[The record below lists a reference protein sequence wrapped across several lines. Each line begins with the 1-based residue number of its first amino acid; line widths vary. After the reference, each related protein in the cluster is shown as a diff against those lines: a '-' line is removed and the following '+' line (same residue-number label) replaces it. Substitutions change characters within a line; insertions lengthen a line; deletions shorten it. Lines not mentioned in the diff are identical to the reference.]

1 MRRLIPATGLW
12 RHADFLKLWSAE
24 TISRFGSEFSGLAL
38 PIVAVIVLDVSAFK
52 VALLATIEFLPFI
65 IFTLPAGVWVDR
77 LPRRPILVAG
87 DLGRAS
93 GTGLDPARLRLR
105 RADDLAALRR
115 RLRRG
120 HRHGLLR
127 RRLPVVPTLARRAR
141 PARRGKLEARG
152 LALRLADQWPRNRGR
167 SDHALDRPLA
177 ILLDA
182 ISFVLSALFLFRIRK
197 TEVLPARE
205 GPRRGPFEG
214 MGGELREGLR
224 FVLGH
229 PHLRAITA
237 CTGISNFF
245 GQFMFSILIVYA
257 VREVGLGVGT
267 IGLILTLS
275 NFGFLA
281 GALSANKISARLGV
295 GRTIISSAFLFGPAL
310 LLVPLAPDG
319 AEIPFFVAAFA
330 LVGFSA
336 VIYNI
341 TQVSYRQAICPERL
355 QGRMNSVVRF
365 VVWGV
370 IPLGSLSGGAVATVF
385 GLRAAIWTGAIGGF
399 FAFLPLVFSS
409 LNSLQRLPEPEE
421 ELLPSEAAAAG
432 GIAIPAVGIA
442 GCLTSGRGAA
452 SGGTETS
459 SASGRRRR
467 SVSSAP
473 RSPGSRFRSSRS

>member
-1 MRRLIPATGLW
+1 MRRLIPQSGLW
-12 RHADFLKLWSAE
+12 RHADFLRLWSAE

-52 VALLATIEFLPFI
+52 VALLATVEFLPFI

-87 DLGRAS
+87 DVGRALALAS
-93 GTGLDPARLRLR
+93 IPLAYAFDALTIWQLYVVGFVVGIGTVFFDVAYQSY
-105 RADDLAALRR
+105 
-115 RLRRG
+115 
-120 HRHGLLR
+120 
-127 RRLPVVPTLARRAR
+127 LPSLVERDQLVE
-141 PARRGKLEARG
+141 GNSKLEVS
-152 LALRLADQWPRNRGR
+152 R
-167 SDHALDRPLA
+167 SASQISGPGIAGGVITLLTAPYA

-237 CTGISNFF
+237 CTGISNFS
-245 GQFMFSILIVYA
+245 GQFMFAILIVYA
-257 VREVGLGVGT
+257 VREIGLGVGT

-409 LNSLQRLPEPEE
+409 LSSLKRLPEPEE
-421 ELLPSEAAAAG
+421 QLLPSEAAAAG
-432 GIAIPAVGIA
+432 GVAVP
-442 GCLTSGRGAA
+442 AA
-452 SGGTETS
+452 SPD
-459 SASGRRRR
+459 A
-467 SVSSAP
+467 
-473 RSPGSRFRSSRS
+473 

>member
-1 MRRLIPATGLW
+1 MRSLVPQAGLW

-24 TISRFGSEFSGLAL
+24 TISRFGSEITGLAL

-77 LPRRPILVAG
+77 LPRRPILIAG
-87 DLGRAS
+87 DLGRAVLLATVPIAYAFDALTIWQLYVVGFLFGI
-93 GTGLDPARLRLR
+93 GTVFFDVAYQSYLPALVDREQLFE
-105 RADDLAALRR
+105 
-115 RLRRG
+115 G
-120 HRHGLLR
+120 NS
-127 RRLPVVPTLARRAR
+127 
-141 PARRGKLEARG
+141 KLEISRSGSQIAG
-152 LALRLADQWPRNRGR
+152 PGAAGALITLLTAPI
-167 SDHALDRPLA
+167 AV
-177 ILLDA
+177 LLDA
-182 ISFVLSALFLFRIRK
+182 ISFVVSALFLFRIK
-197 TEVLPARE
+197 KQEVLPARE

-237 CTGISNFF
+237 CTGISNYFS
-245 GQFMFSILIVYA
+245 QFMFSILIVYA
-257 VREVGLGVGT
+257 VREVGLSVGL

-310 LLVPLAPDG
+310 LLVPLAPRG
-319 AEIPFFVAAFA
+319 AEVPFFIAAFA

-385 GLRAAIWTGAIGGF
+385 GLREAIWTGAIGGF
-399 FAFLPLVFSS
+399 FSFLPLVFSS
-409 LNSLQRLPEPEE
+409 LGSLQRLPEPEE
-421 ELLPSEAAAAG
+421 EPLPSEASAAG
-432 GIAIPAVGIA
+432 GMAQSTPAA
-442 GCLTSGRGAA
+442 G
-452 SGGTETS
+452 
-459 SASGRRRR
+459 
-467 SVSSAP
+467 AP
-473 RSPGSRFRSSRS
+473 DA

>member
-1 MRRLIPATGLW
+1 MRRLIPNTGLW
-12 RHADFLKLWSAE
+12 RHPDFLKLWSAE
-24 TISRFGSEFSGLAL
+24 TISRFGSEISGLAL

-87 DLGRAS
+87 DLGRALALAS
-93 GTGLDPARLRLR
+93 VPIAYGFDALTIWQLYGVGFVVGIGTVFFDVAYQSYLPSLVAREQLVE
-105 RADDLAALRR
+105 
-115 RLRRG
+115 G
-120 HRHGLLR
+120 NS
-127 RRLPVVPTLARRAR
+127 
-141 PARRGKLEARG
+141 KLEISRSASQIGGPGAAGG
-152 LALRLADQWPRNRGR
+152 LITLLTAPVAV
-167 SDHALDRPLA
+167 
-177 ILLDA
+177 LLDS
-182 ISFVLSALFLFRIRK
+182 ISFVLSALFLFRIK
-197 TEVLPARE
+197 KAEVLPARE

-214 MGGELREGLR
+214 MGGELREGLH

-237 CTGISNFF
+237 CTGISNYFS
-245 GQFMFSILIVYA
+245 QFMFSILIVYA
-257 VREVGLGVGT
+257 VREVGLSAGV

-295 GRTIISSAFLFGPAL
+295 GRTIISSAFLFGPGL

-319 AEIPFFVAAFA
+319 AEVPFFVAAFA
-330 LVGFSA
+330 LVGFAA

-385 GLRAAIWTGAIGGF
+385 GLRTAIWTGAIGGF

-409 LNSLQRLPEPEE
+409 LSSLQRLPEPEE
-421 ELLPSEAAAAG
+421 EPLPSEAAAAG
-432 GIAIPAVGIA
+432 GLAIPAP
-442 GCLTSGRGAA
+442 SPA
-452 SGGTETS
+452 SPD
-459 SASGRRRR
+459 A
-467 SVSSAP
+467 
-473 RSPGSRFRSSRS
+473 

>member
-1 MRRLIPATGLW
+1 MVGFVVGIGTVFFDVAYQSYLPSLVERDQLVEGNSKLEVSRSASQITGPGVAGAMITLLT
-12 RHADFLKLWSAE
+12 A
-24 TISRFGSEFSGLAL
+24 
-38 PIVAVIVLDVSAFK
+38 PVAV
-52 VALLATIEFLPFI
+52 
-65 IFTLPAGVWVDR
+65 
-77 LPRRPILVAG
+77 
-87 DLGRAS
+87 
-93 GTGLDPARLRLR
+93 
-105 RADDLAALRR
+105 
-115 RLRRG
+115 
-120 HRHGLLR
+120 
-127 RRLPVVPTLARRAR
+127 
-141 PARRGKLEARG
+141 
-152 LALRLADQWPRNRGR
+152 
-167 SDHALDRPLA
+167 
-177 ILLDA
+177 LLDA

-197 TEVLPARE
+197 KEVLPARE

-257 VREVGLGVGT
+257 VREVGLSVGM

-319 AEIPFFVAAFA
+319 AEIPFFIGAFA

-341 TQVSYRQAICPERL
+341 TQVSYRQAICPPRL
-355 QGRMNSVVRF
+355 QGRMNAVVRF

-399 FAFLPLVFSS
+399 FSFLPLVFSS
-409 LNSLQRLPEPEE
+409 LGSLERLPEPEE
-421 ELLPSEAAAAG
+421 EPLPSEAAAAG
-432 GIAIPAVGIA
+432 GLAIPAP
-442 GCLTSGRGAA
+442 SP
-452 SGGTETS
+452 
-459 SASGRRRR
+459 
-467 SVSSAP
+467 AP
-473 RSPGSRFRSSRS
+473 TDA